1 MLFRFIAWL
10 FLAGRALN
18 PARIGIQ
25 LCRPE
30 HKTVIEPVIEHKQV
44 TGKPLVIKVCF
55 GEVGQF
61 VALGDY
67 LRGKGFFI
75 VILSYILV
83 LKGFYQIVRI
93 FLAQIM
99 AFVVAPHEKGFLLGV
114 AQILHRITQ
123 GKEVFRNPAFAD

>member
-10 FLAGRALN
+10 FLAGRVLT
-18 PARIGIQ
+18 PRPDWL

-30 HKTVIEPVIEHKQV
+30 HKTVIKPVITHKQV

-55 GEVGQF
+55 GEVGKF

-67 LRGKGFFI
+67 LRGKIFFI

-83 LKGFYQIVRI
+83 LKGFYQVVRI
-93 FLAQIM
+93 F
-99 AFVVAPHEKGFLLGV
+99 FAPPPV
-114 AQILHRITQ
+114 SPR
-123 GKEVFRNPAFAD
+123 